1 MPRNAL
7 TGYDMRPDSC
17 VQRVCTPI
25 ASTLLSLM
33 TITPVMTRLLLLC
46 PLVGLVACA
55 SQLPPAP
62 PAVPVSTAIHD
73 SLVPVVDLD
82 ALIHESAAE
91 DAVVLND
98 LAATAPDESV
108 VPAFD
113 ASRVRWDIDVHTYAS
128 HPRVQYYLAYF
139 QGPARSRME
148 IFLRRS
154 ARFEP
159 MIRARFHA
167 EGLPGDLGYLALI
180 ESGYSSEAVS
190 RAYAVG
196 MWQFMRGTGKGYG
209 LRVDSWVDERRDP
222 VKATDAAARHLRD
235 LRERFGSLYL
245 AAAAY
250 NAGAGKVSR
259 SLGKLEWDA
268 PAEPAPE
275 AADSALA
282 DSAGADLAVAD
293 TTLADSMVADVA
305 DEAADSTDDGAAA
318 TLADAED
325 AEQDEVDAA
334 PDAGGITSDAAF
346 FRLASNDLLAAE
358 TQDYVPKLI
367 AAALIAKAPGHYGF
381 AVPAPAPFTYDS
393 LVVDDA
399 TGLDVVARLADAS
412 VAELR
417 ELNPQYLRLVTPPRS
432 TMVIRLPAG
441 TGPAVAKGYAELS
454 SKSRVH
460 YMTHV
465 VGRREEL
472 SAIAARYHLPMREIQ
487 VANPSLRGTR
497 PAKGTHLV
505 IPTVVIPSA
514 LAMKATGTVGGGRA
528 LRSGSLHR
536 VRRGETLTAIARR
549 YRVTVRSLR
558 RVNAI
563 HSDHALRAGMRIR
576 IPG

>member
-1 MPRNAL
+1 
-7 TGYDMRPDSC
+7 
-17 VQRVCTPI
+17 
-25 ASTLLSLM
+25 
-33 TITPVMTRLLLLC
+33 MTRLFLLC
-46 PLVGLVACA
+46 PLIGLAACA

-62 PAVPVSTAIHD
+62 PAVPVSAAIHD
-73 SLVPVVDLD
+73 SLIPVVDLD
-82 ALIHESAAE
+82 ALIHESAGE

-113 ASRVRWDIDVHTYAS
+113 ASGVRWDIDVRTYAS
-128 HPRVQYYLAYF
+128 HPRVRYYLAYF
-139 QGPARSRME
+139 QGPARGGME
-148 IFLRRS
+148 IFLRRG

-159 MIRARFHA
+159 MIRARFRA

-222 VKATDAAARHLRD
+222 VKATDAAARHLQD

-268 PAEPAPE
+268 PAEPAAE
-275 AADSALA
+275 SA
-282 DSAGADLAVAD
+282 DSAGSDLAVTD
-293 TTLADSMVADVA
+293 TTLADSMATDIA
-305 DEAADSTDDGAAA
+305 DEASDSLDDPSAA
-318 TLADAED
+318 TLAEAET
-325 AEQDEVDAA
+325 AGEEEVDAA
-334 PDAGGITSDAAF
+334 PDAGEITSDAAF

-358 TQDYVPKLI
+358 TRDYVPKLI

-381 AVPAPAPFTYDS
+381 AAPEPAPFAYDS

-399 TGLDVVARLADAS
+399 TGLDVVARLAGAS
-412 VAELR
+412 LADLR
-417 ELNPQYLRLVTPPRS
+417 ELNPQYLRLVTPPHS
-432 TMVIRLPAG
+432 TMVVRLPAG
-441 TGPAVAKGYAELS
+441 SGPAVAEGYAKLS
-454 SKSRVH
+454 PKARVH

-465 VGRREEL
+465 VGRREKL
-472 SAIAARYHLPMREIQ
+472 STIAARYHLPVREIQ
-487 VANPSLRGTR
+487 VANPKLKGTR

-505 IPTVVIPSA
+505 IPTVAIPST
-514 LAMKATGTVGGGRA
+514 LAMRATGTIGGGRA
-528 LRSGSLHR
+528 LRSLGTLHR
-536 VRRGETLTAIARR
+536 VRRGETLTGIARK

-558 RVNAI
+558 RVNSI